1 MKIKEKKRMIKKVD
15 DKIKKEE
22 NKKNEKIIII

>member
-22 NKKNEKIIII
+22 TKKNEKIIII